1 MSLLGASRFSPTIFI
16 GLGGSGSKIVNAI
29 AGKLRRHPNWQ
40 RFRELIHAICV
51 DTNKADLGAQKNI
64 PESNRFLVSSFD
76 RRSYVARKR
85 GKQELSEDKMV
96 TQWVHPNYQFR
107 DAQGAGAGQIRVE
120 SRLGLYYNLEEDRAG
135 FLRAF
140 KRILDSQTRPD
151 NPFRDNED
159 RVVNVLIY
167 ASVAGGTG
175 SGGFLPMA
183 YLAQDLIRD
192 HGWGRANVVG
202 TLLLP
207 AVFTADVEQALHADI
222 NANGYA
228 ALKELEFVTKLGY
241 EGGVDQIEFHYD
253 PTHPERNHIHTRPFS
268 LCYLVDKPAEIAV
281 ERYTN
286 AISDSAFLQVFSP
299 IIGSQAGEY
308 DNYDKHQKTLA
319 LGHFAV
325 HFGSFGAALLI
336 FPRTD
341 ILQYA
346 VLRYVSRVLDTYL
359 VFGREEAF
367 RVPYSDPKF
376 QRLSRQEQDR
386 IVDEKFGQ
394 YIDHKARLEADRDEK
409 GLYSAITAQ
418 KSADGTGLRDAFR
431 RKLAQIFE
439 GLDEQIQIQPFDPL
453 QVHEGNTSLSRAQE
467 NLRRDVAQSRSK
479 VMGTYLQSQLADVK
493 SGRLFA
499 EFFRGNKVG
508 PLSQRYFLIRLKAE
522 GPLTPFEDPAEGAFL
537 HETKENAFDLDREH
551 VTREFSELEKRLRE
565 TSQKGF
571 LSSVL
576 SRENKAFDQVRRK
589 TQDFFNQVEN
599 GQRDWLKAA
608 FWQAFHEEL
617 QRAVEARLTSFRSV
631 SQVADEVA
639 KNVSTE
645 AERLREDPATRGE
658 TSDAAAFY
666 LDSEVLRDD
675 RAGQRLWNKLF
686 SLYFDK
692 TAYYDETQIF
702 SEISEAFQPAVDK
715 EGRIRAKDAIEIV
728 RDLRTR
734 LEDVAKT
741 TLSRVFA
748 EQGLDMRTALE
759 LEARLIFAKG
769 SDEAALEAVSETAV
783 QNHIRDKF
791 LRVVDQCVVLAN
803 IDKTKLDDPTVKPA
817 HIFYVGLAPKYSG
830 DDGGLRAAIRQVA
843 TGVDFIDGWGEE
855 DIVVFYRAML
865 GIPLYFYKR
874 ISDELMQAYRTVK
887 ARPNRSYPLHIEA
900 VWEDGI
906 PNIDPKEVREAEEKR
921 RAEQD
926 ALQKAAERGDRLW
939 AFVLANFAGSV
950 ERTQS
955 GAYEWVVG
963 TVHKKLGNDRA
974 TAFAAFFALD
984 PALRDDLIK
993 AGLRRFSEQTATA
1006 VGRRAARADLEGH
1019 LAFLTEQLALALAN
1033 EEEALVRY
1041 LKEEKKLVEERLTKL
1056 DGNDRAAQ

>member
-1 MSLLGASRFSPTIFI
+1 MSLLGANRFSPTIFI
-16 GLGGSGSKIVNAI
+16 GLGGSGSKIVNAV

-40 RFRELIHAICV
+40 RFRDLIHAVCI
-51 DTNKADLGAQKNI
+51 DTNKADLGAQKNV

-76 RRSYVARKR
+76 RRSYVQRKR
-85 GKQELSEDKMV
+85 GKQELPEDRMV

-135 FLRAF
+135 IVRAF

-183 YLAQDLIRD
+183 YLIQDLIRD

-241 EGGVDQIEFHYD
+241 EGGIDQIEFHYD
-253 PTHPERNHIHTRPFS
+253 PTHPERSHIHARPFS
-268 LCYLVDKPAEIAV
+268 LCYLVDKPSEVAV
-281 ERYTN
+281 ERYTH

-308 DNYDKHQKTLA
+308 DNYDKHQKSLA

-336 FPRTD
+336 FPRAD
-341 ILQYA
+341 ILQYS

-359 VFGREEAF
+359 VFGRDEAF

-376 QRLSRQEQDR
+376 QRLARQEQDR
-386 IVDEKFGQ
+386 IVDEKFSQ
-394 YIDHKARLEADRDEK
+394 YVDHQARLEEDRQEK
-409 GLYSAITAQ
+409 GLYSTITSQ
-418 KSADGTGLRDAFR
+418 KSADGAGLRDAFR

-467 NLRRDVAQSRSK
+467 NLRRDVATSRGK
-479 VMGTYLQSQLADVK
+479 VMGTYLQSQLADLK

-508 PLSQRYFLIRLKAE
+508 PLAQRYFLIRLKAE
-522 GPLTPFEDPAEGAFL
+522 GALTPFADAAEGAFL

-551 VTREFSELEKRLRE
+551 VTREFAELEKRLRE

-571 LSSVL
+571 LSSML

-589 TQDFFNQVEN
+589 TQDTFNQVEN
-599 GQRDWLKAA
+599 GQRDWLKSA

-617 QRAVEARLTSFRSV
+617 QRAMEARLTSFRSV

-639 KNVSTE
+639 KNVSSD
-645 AERLREDPATRGE
+645 AERLREDPTTRGDA
-658 TSDAAAFY
+658 SDAAAFY

-675 RAGQRLWNKLF
+675 RGGQRLWNKLF
-686 SLYFDK
+686 SLVLDK
-692 TAYYDETQIF
+692 TTYYNEAQIF
-702 SEISEAFQPAVDK
+702 SEISDAFQPAVDK

-734 LEDVAKT
+734 LEELAKT
-741 TLSRVFA
+741 TLGQVLA
-748 EQGLDMRTALE
+748 EKGLNLKTALE
-759 LEARLIFAKG
+759 LEARLINAKG
-769 SDEAALEAVSETAV
+769 SDEAALEAVSDQVV
-783 QNHIRDKF
+783 QSHIRDKF
-791 LRVVDQCVVLAN
+791 TRVIDQCVVLAN

-817 HIFYVGLAPKYSG
+817 HIFYVGLAPIYAG
-830 DDGGLRAAIRQVA
+830 DDGGLRSAIRQVA

-855 DIVVFYRAML
+855 DMVVFYRAML

-874 ISDELMQAYRTVK
+874 INDELYQSYRTVK
-887 ARPNRSYPLHIEA
+887 AKPNRSYPLHIEA
-900 VWEDGI
+900 AWEDGV

-921 RAEQD
+921 RA
-926 ALQKAAERGDRLW
+926 ALEAHAKQNERSDRLW
-939 AFVLANFAGSV
+939 AFVLAGFAGSV
-950 ERTQS
+950 ERTS
-955 GAYEWVVG
+955 AGAYEWVVG
-963 TVHKKLGNDRA
+963 TVHKRLGADRA
-974 TAFAAFFALD
+974 TAFGAFWALD
-984 PALRDDLIK
+984 PALRDDLVK
-993 AGLRRFSEQTATA
+993 AGQRRNAEQSATA
-1006 VGRRAARADLEGH
+1006 VGRRAVKTELESH
-1019 LAFLTEQLALALAN
+1019 HAFLTEQLALALAN
-1033 EEEALVRY
+1033 EEEALTRY
-1041 LKEEKKLVEERLTKL
+1041 LKDEKRIVEERLAAMA
-1056 DGNDRAAQ
+1056 DR

>member
-1 MSLLGASRFSPTIFI
+1 MSLLSANRFSPTLFI

-29 AGKLRRHPNWQ
+29 AGKLRRHPNWA
-40 RFRELIHAICV
+40 RFRDLIHVLCI
-51 DTNKADLGAQKNI
+51 DTNKADLGAQKNV
-64 PESNRFLVSSFD
+64 PESNRFLVSAFD
-76 RRSYVARKR
+76 RRSYVQRKR
-85 GKQELSEDKMV
+85 GKQELPEDKMV
-96 TQWVHPNYQFR
+96 TQWVHPGYQFR

-135 FLRAF
+135 ILRAL

-183 YLAQDLIRD
+183 YLVQDLIRD

-228 ALKELEFVTKLGY
+228 ALKELEYVTKLGY
-241 EGGVDQIEFHYD
+241 EGGPGTLDHVEFHYD
-253 PTHPERNHIHTRPFS
+253 PTHPERHSISGRPFS

-308 DNYDKHQKTLA
+308 DNYDKHQKSLA
-319 LGHFAV
+319 LGHCAV
-325 HFGSFGAALLI
+325 HYGSFGAALLI
-336 FPRTD
+336 FPRAD
-341 ILQYA
+341 ILQYS

-359 VFGREEAF
+359 VFGRDEAF

-376 QRLSRQEQDR
+376 QRLARTEQDR
-386 IVDEKFGQ
+386 IVDEKFHQ
-394 YIDHKARLEADRDEK
+394 YIDHQARLEEDRQEK
-409 GLYSAITAQ
+409 GLYSAIVEQ
-418 KSADGTGLRDAFR
+418 KGPDGSGLRDGFR
-431 RKLAQIFE
+431 RKLASIFE

-453 QVHEGNTSLSRAQE
+453 QIHEGNTSLSRAQE

-508 PLSQRYFLIRLKAE
+508 PLAQRYFLIKLKGE
-522 GPLTPFEDPAEGAFL
+522 GPLTPFEDPAEGQFL

-571 LSSVL
+571 FSSVL

-589 TQDFFNQVEN
+589 TQDTFNQIEN

-617 QRAVEARLTSFRSV
+617 QRAIEARLSSFRSV

-639 KNVSTE
+639 KNVASE
-645 AERLREDPATRGE
+645 AERLRQDPATRGE
-658 TSDAAAFY
+658 ASDAAAFY

-675 RAGQRLWNKLF
+675 RGGQRLWNKLF
-686 SLYFDK
+686 SLVLDK
-692 TAYYDETQIF
+692 TAYYDEAKIF
-702 SEISEAFQPAVDK
+702 TEISEAFQPAVDK

-734 LEDVAKT
+734 LEDLARG
-741 TLSRVFA
+741 TLQQVLA
-748 EQGLDMRTALE
+748 EQNLNLKTALE
-759 LEARLIFAKG
+759 LEARFIHGKG
-769 SDEAALEAVSETAV
+769 SDEASLEAVPDTAV
-783 QNHIRDKF
+783 QAHVRDKF
-791 LRVVDQCVVLAN
+791 SRLVEQCVVLAN
-803 IDKTKLDDPTVKPA
+803 IDRTKLDDPTVKPA
-817 HIFYVGLAPKYSG
+817 HIFYVGLAPAFSG
-830 DDGGLRAAIRQVA
+830 DDGGLKSAIRQVA

-855 DIVVFYRAML
+855 DMVVFYRAIL
-865 GIPLYFYKR
+865 GIPLYFYR
-874 ISDELMQAYRTVK
+874 RVNDELYQSYLQVK
-887 ARPNRSYPLHIEA
+887 GKPNRSYPLHIESA
-900 VWEDGI
+900 WEDGI
-906 PNIDPKEVREAEEKR
+906 PNIDPKELRAADEKR
-921 RAEQD
+921 RAEAEAQS
-926 ALQKAAERGDRLW
+926 LKAERSDRLW
-939 AFVLANFAGSV
+939 AFVLAGFAGSV
-950 ERTQS
+950 ERVA
-955 GAYEWVVG
+955 GGGYEWVVG
-963 TVHKKLGNDRA
+963 SVRKRLGADRA
-974 TAFAAFFALD
+974 SAFTAFWALD
-984 PALRDDLIK
+984 PSLRDDLVK
-993 AGLRRFSEQTATA
+993 AGQRRHAEQSATA
-1006 VGRRAARADLEGH
+1006 SGRQAAKAELSAH
-1019 LAFLTEQLALALAN
+1019 LSSLSEQLALALAN

-1041 LKEEKKLVEERLTKL
+1041 LKDEKRLVEERL
-1056 DGNDRAAQ
+1056 AQLP

>member
-1 MSLLGASRFSPTIFI
+1 MSLLGANRFSPTIFI

-29 AGKLRRHPNWQ
+29 AGKLRCHPNWQ
-40 RFRELIHAICV
+40 RFRDLIHAVCI
-51 DTNKADLGAQKNI
+51 DTNKADLFAQKNV
-64 PESNRFLVSSFD
+64 PESNRFLVSAFD

-85 GKQELSEDKMV
+85 GKQELPEDKMV

-135 FLRAF
+135 MIRAF

-183 YLAQDLIRD
+183 YLVQDLIRD
-192 HGWGRANVVG
+192 NGWGRANVVG

-228 ALKELEFVTKLGY
+228 ALKELEYVTKLGY
-241 EGGVDQIEFHYD
+241 EGGIDQVEFHYD
-253 PTHPERNHIHTRPFS
+253 PTHPERSHITGRPFS

-299 IIGSQAGEY
+299 IVGAQAGEY

-325 HFGSFGAALLI
+325 HYGSFGAALLI
-336 FPRTD
+336 FPKAD
-341 ILQYA
+341 ILQYS
-346 VLRYVSRVLDTYL
+346 VLRYVGRVLDTYL

-386 IVDEKFGQ
+386 IVDEKFSQ
-394 YIDHKARLEADRDEK
+394 YIDHKARLEEDRQEK
-409 GLYSAITAQ
+409 GLYTAITAQ
-418 KSADGTGLRDAFR
+418 KSADGTGLRDSFR

-467 NLRRDVAQSRSK
+467 NLRRDVAQSRGK

-499 EFFRGNKVG
+499 DFFRGNKVG
-508 PLSQRYFLIRLKAE
+508 PLAQRYFLIRLKAE
-522 GPLTPFEDPAEGAFL
+522 GAITPFEDAAEGAFL

-551 VTREFSELEKRLRE
+551 VSREFGEMEKRLRE

-571 LSSVL
+571 LSSML

-617 QRAVEARLTSFRSV
+617 QRAIEARLTSFRSV

-639 KNVSTE
+639 KNVATE
-645 AERLREDPATRGE
+645 AERLREDPSTRGE
-658 TSDAAAFY
+658 QSDAASFY

-675 RAGQRLWNKLF
+675 RGGQRLWNKLF
-686 SLYFDK
+686 SLLLDK
-692 TAYYDETQIF
+692 TAYYDETEIF

-728 RDLRTR
+728 RDLRSR
-734 LEDVAKT
+734 LEELAKN
-741 TLSRVFA
+741 TLGRVMA
-748 EQGLDMRTALE
+748 EQKLNLKTALD
-759 LEARLIFAKG
+759 LEARLINAKG
-769 SDEAALEAVSETAV
+769 SDEAAVEAVSEQTVA
-783 QNHIRDKF
+783 NHVRDKF
-791 LRVVDQCVVLAN
+791 SRVVEECVVLAN

-817 HIFYVGLAPKYSG
+817 NIFYVGLAAKYSG
-830 DDGGLRAAIRQVA
+830 DDGGLRSAIRQVA

-855 DIVVFYRAML
+855 DMIVFYRALL

-874 ISDELMQAYRTVK
+874 VNDELVQAYRTVK
-887 ARPNRSYPLHIEA
+887 ARPNRTYPLHIEA
-900 VWEDGI
+900 TFEDQV
-906 PNIDPKEVREAEEKR
+906 PNIDPKEVRESEEKR
-921 RAEQD
+921 QA
-926 ALQKAAERGDRLW
+926 QKAAAEETQKRQDRVW
-939 AFVLANFAGSV
+939 AFVLAHLAGAV
-950 ERTQS
+950 EKTS
-955 GAYEWVVG
+955 TGTYEWVVG
-963 TVHKKLGNDRA
+963 TVHKKLGADRA
-974 TAFAAFFALD
+974 SSFAAFWALD
-984 PALRDDLIK
+984 PALRDDLVK
-993 AGLRRFSEQTATA
+993 VGTRRFAEQAATA
-1006 VGRRAARADLEGH
+1006 PGRRAARADLDAH

-1033 EEEALVRY
+1033 EEETLARY
-1041 LKEEKKLVEERLTKL
+1041 LKEEKKLVEDRLVLMDAK
-1056 DGNDRAAQ
+1056 

>member
-1 MSLLGASRFSPTIFI
+1 MSLLGANRFSPTIFI

-40 RFRELIHAICV
+40 RFRDLIHAVCI
-51 DTNKADLGAQKNI
+51 DTNKADLGAQKNV
-64 PESNRFLVSSFD
+64 PESNRFLVSAFD
-76 RRSYVARKR
+76 RRSYVQRKR
-85 GKQELSEDKMV
+85 GKQELPEDRMV

-135 FLRAF
+135 IVRAF

-159 RVVNVLIY
+159 RVVNVLLY

-183 YLAQDLIRD
+183 YLVQDLIRD

-241 EGGVDQIEFHYD
+241 EGGIDQVEFHYD
-253 PTHPERNHIHTRPFS
+253 PIHHERGHIHGRPFS
-268 LCYLVDKPAEIAV
+268 LCYLVDKPSEVAV
-281 ERYTN
+281 ERYTH

-308 DNYDKHQKTLA
+308 DNYDKHQKSLA

-336 FPRTD
+336 LPKAD
-341 ILQYA
+341 ILQYS

-359 VFGREEAF
+359 VFGRDEAF

-376 QRLSRQEQDR
+376 QRLARQEQDR
-386 IVDEKFGQ
+386 IVDEKFSQ
-394 YIDHKARLEADRDEK
+394 YVDHQARLEEDRQEK
-409 GLYSAITAQ
+409 GLYSAITSQ
-418 KSADGTGLRDAFR
+418 KSGDGAGLRDTFR

-467 NLRRDVAQSRSK
+467 NLRRDVATSRGK
-479 VMGTYLQSQLADVK
+479 VMGTYLQSQLADLK

-499 EFFRGNKVG
+499 DFFRGNKVG
-508 PLSQRYFLIRLKAE
+508 PLAQRYFLIRLKAE
-522 GPLTPFEDPAEGAFL
+522 GALTPFEEAAEGAFL

-551 VTREFSELEKRLRE
+551 VTREFADLEKRLRE

-571 LSSVL
+571 LSSML

-589 TQDFFNQVEN
+589 TQDTFNQVEN

-617 QRAVEARLTSFRSV
+617 QRAIEARLTSFRSV

-639 KNVSTE
+639 KNVASD
-645 AERLREDPATRGE
+645 AERLREDPTTRGE
-658 TSDAAAFY
+658 ASDAAAFY

-675 RAGQRLWNKLF
+675 RGGQRLWNKLF
-686 SLYFDK
+686 SLVLDK
-692 TAYYDETQIF
+692 TAYYNEAQIFTQI
-702 SEISEAFQPAVDK
+702 SDAFQPAVDK

-734 LEDVAKT
+734 LEELART
-741 TLSRVFA
+741 TLGQVLA
-748 EQGLDMRTALE
+748 EKGLNLKTALE
-759 LEARLIFAKG
+759 LEARLIHAKG
-769 SDEAALEAVSETAV
+769 SDEAALEAVNDSTV
-783 QNHIRDKF
+783 QSHIRDKF
-791 LRVVDQCVVLAN
+791 MRVIDQCAVLAN

-817 HIFYVGLAPKYSG
+817 HIFYVGLAPLYSG
-830 DDGGLRAAIRQVA
+830 DDGGLRSAIRQVA

-855 DIVVFYRAML
+855 DMIVFYRAML

-874 ISDELMQAYRTVK
+874 INDELYQSYRTVK
-887 ARPNRSYPLHIEA
+887 AKPNRSYPLHIEA
-900 VWEDGI
+900 AWEDGI
-906 PNIDPKEVREAEEKR
+906 PNIDPKEVREADEKR
-921 RAEQD
+921 RAELEAHAKQH
-926 ALQKAAERGDRLW
+926 ERSDRLW
-939 AFVLANFAGSV
+939 AFVLAGFAGSI
-950 ERTQS
+950 ERTS
-955 GAYEWVVG
+955 AGVYEWVVG
-963 TVHKKLGNDRA
+963 TVHKRLGADRA
-974 TAFAAFFALD
+974 MAFSAFWALD
-984 PALRDDLIK
+984 PALRDDLVA
-993 AGLRRFSEQTATA
+993 AGQRRHAEQSATV
-1006 VGRRAARADLEGH
+1006 VGRRAVKTELESH
-1019 LAFLTEQLALALAN
+1019 RAFLTEQLALALAN
-1033 EEEALVRY
+1033 EEEALTRY
-1041 LKEEKKLVEERLTKL
+1041 LKEEKRLVEERLAAMP
-1056 DGNDRAAQ
+1056 DR

>member
-1 MSLLGASRFSPTIFI
+1 MSLLGANRFSPTIFI
-16 GLGGSGSKIVNAI
+16 GLGGSGSKIVNAV

-40 RFRELIHAICV
+40 RFRDLIHAVCI
-51 DTNKADLGAQKNI
+51 DTNKADLGAQKNV

-76 RRSYVARKR
+76 RRSYVQRKR
-85 GKQELSEDKMV
+85 GKQELPEDRMV

-135 FLRAF
+135 IVRAF

-183 YLAQDLIRD
+183 YLIQDLIRD

-241 EGGVDQIEFHYD
+241 EGGIDQIEFHYD
-253 PTHPERNHIHTRPFS
+253 PTHPERSHIHARPFS
-268 LCYLVDKPAEIAV
+268 LCYLVDKPSEVAV
-281 ERYTN
+281 ERYTH

-308 DNYDKHQKTLA
+308 DNYDKHQKSLA

-336 FPRTD
+336 FPRAD
-341 ILQYA
+341 IWQYS

-359 VFGREEAF
+359 VFGRDEAF

-376 QRLSRQEQDR
+376 QRLARQEQDR
-386 IVDEKFGQ
+386 IVDEKFSQ
-394 YIDHKARLEADRDEK
+394 YVDHQARLEEDRQEK
-409 GLYSAITAQ
+409 GLYSAITSQ
-418 KSADGTGLRDAFR
+418 KSADGAGLRDAFR

-467 NLRRDVAQSRSK
+467 NLRRDVATSRGK
-479 VMGTYLQSQLADVK
+479 VMGTYLQSQLADLK

-508 PLSQRYFLIRLKAE
+508 PLAQRYFLIRLKAE
-522 GPLTPFEDPAEGAFL
+522 GALTPFEDAAEGAFL

-551 VTREFSELEKRLRE
+551 VTREFAELEKRLRE

-571 LSSVL
+571 LSSML

-589 TQDFFNQVEN
+589 TQDTFNQVEN
-599 GQRDWLKAA
+599 GQRDWLKSA

-617 QRAVEARLTSFRSV
+617 QRAMEARLTSFRSV

-639 KNVSTE
+639 KNVASD
-645 AERLREDPATRGE
+645 AERLREDPTTRGDA
-658 TSDAAAFY
+658 SDAAAFY

-675 RAGQRLWNKLF
+675 RGGQRLWNKLF
-686 SLYFDK
+686 SLVLDK
-692 TAYYDETQIF
+692 TAYYNEAQIF
-702 SEISEAFQPAVDK
+702 SEISDAFQPAVDK

-734 LEDVAKT
+734 LEELAKT
-741 TLSRVFA
+741 TLGQVLA
-748 EQGLDMRTALE
+748 EKGLNLKTALE
-759 LEARLIFAKG
+759 LEARLINAKG
-769 SDEAALEAVSETAV
+769 SDEAALEAVSDQVV
-783 QNHIRDKF
+783 QSHIRDKF
-791 LRVVDQCVVLAN
+791 TRVIDQCVVLAN

-817 HIFYVGLAPKYSG
+817 HIFYVGLAPIYAG
-830 DDGGLRAAIRQVA
+830 DDGGLRSAIRQVA

-855 DIVVFYRAML
+855 DMVVFYRAML

-874 ISDELMQAYRTVK
+874 INDELYQSYRTVK
-887 ARPNRSYPLHIEA
+887 AKPNRSYPLHIEA
-900 VWEDGI
+900 AWEDGV

-921 RAEQD
+921 RA
-926 ALQKAAERGDRLW
+926 ALEAHAKQNERSDRLW
-939 AFVLANFAGSV
+939 AFVLAGFAGSV
-950 ERTQS
+950 ERS
-955 GAYEWVVG
+955 AAGAYEWVVG
-963 TVHKKLGNDRA
+963 TVHKRLGADRA
-974 TAFAAFFALD
+974 TAFHAFWALD
-984 PALRDDLIK
+984 PALRDDLVK
-993 AGLRRFSEQTATA
+993 AGQRRNAEQSATA
-1006 VGRRAARADLEGH
+1006 VGRRAVKTELESH
-1019 LAFLTEQLALALAN
+1019 HAFLTEQLALALAN
-1033 EEEALVRY
+1033 EEEALTRY
-1041 LKEEKKLVEERLTKL
+1041 LKDEKRIVEERLAAMA
-1056 DGNDRAAQ
+1056 DR

>member
-1 MSLLGASRFSPTIFI
+1 MSLLGANRFSPTIFI
-16 GLGGSGSKIVNAI
+16 GLGGSGSKIVNAV

-40 RFRELIHAICV
+40 RFRDLIHAVCI
-51 DTNKADLGAQKNI
+51 DTNKADLGAQKNV
-64 PESNRFLVSSFD
+64 PESNRFLVSAFD
-76 RRSYVARKR
+76 RRSYVQRKR
-85 GKQELSEDKMV
+85 GKQELPEDRMV

-135 FLRAF
+135 IVRAF

-183 YLAQDLIRD
+183 YLIQDLIRD

-241 EGGVDQIEFHYD
+241 EGGIDQIEFHYD
-253 PTHPERNHIHTRPFS
+253 PTHPERSHIHGRPFS
-268 LCYLVDKPAEIAV
+268 LCYLVDKPSEVAV
-281 ERYTN
+281 ERYTH

-308 DNYDKHQKTLA
+308 DNYDKHQKSLA

-336 FPRTD
+336 FPRAD
-341 ILQYA
+341 ILQYS

-359 VFGREEAF
+359 VFGRDEAF

-376 QRLSRQEQDR
+376 QRLARQEQDR
-386 IVDEKFGQ
+386 IVDEKFSQ
-394 YIDHKARLEADRDEK
+394 YVDHQARLEEDRQEK
-409 GLYSAITAQ
+409 GLYSAITSQ
-418 KSADGTGLRDAFR
+418 KSADGAGLRDAFR

-467 NLRRDVAQSRSK
+467 NLRRDVATSRGK
-479 VMGTYLQSQLADVK
+479 VMGTYLQSQLADLK

-499 EFFRGNKVG
+499 DFFRGNKVG
-508 PLSQRYFLIRLKAE
+508 PLAQRYFLIRLKAE
-522 GPLTPFEDPAEGAFL
+522 GALTPFEDAAEGAFL

-551 VTREFSELEKRLRE
+551 VTREFAELEKRLRE

-571 LSSVL
+571 LSSML

-589 TQDFFNQVEN
+589 TQDTFNQVEN
-599 GQRDWLKAA
+599 GQRDWLKSA

-617 QRAVEARLTSFRSV
+617 QRAMEARLTSFRSV

-639 KNVSTE
+639 KNVASD
-645 AERLREDPATRGE
+645 AERLREDPTTRGDA
-658 TSDAAAFY
+658 SDAAAFY

-675 RAGQRLWNKLF
+675 RGGQRLWNKLF
-686 SLYFDK
+686 ALVLDK
-692 TAYYDETQIF
+692 TAYYNEAQIF
-702 SEISEAFQPAVDK
+702 SEISDSFQPAVDK

-734 LEDVAKT
+734 LEDLAKT
-741 TLSRVFA
+741 TLGQVLA
-748 EQGLDMRTALE
+748 EKGLNLKTALE
-759 LEARLIFAKG
+759 LEARLINAKG
-769 SDEAALEAVSETAV
+769 SDEAALEAVSDQVV
-783 QNHIRDKF
+783 QSHIRDKF
-791 LRVVDQCVVLAN
+791 TRVIDQCVVLAN

-817 HIFYVGLAPKYSG
+817 HIFYVGLAPIYAG
-830 DDGGLRAAIRQVA
+830 DDGGLRSAIRQVA

-855 DIVVFYRAML
+855 DMIVFYRAML

-874 ISDELMQAYRTVK
+874 INDELYQSYRSVK
-887 ARPNRSYPLHIEA
+887 AKPNRSYPLHIEA
-900 VWEDGI
+900 AWEDGV

-921 RAEQD
+921 RA
-926 ALQKAAERGDRLW
+926 ALEAHAKQNERSDRLW
-939 AFVLANFAGSV
+939 AFVLAGFAGSV
-950 ERTQS
+950 ERTS
-955 GAYEWVVG
+955 AGAYEWVVG
-963 TVHKKLGNDRA
+963 TVHKRLGADRA
-974 TAFAAFFALD
+974 TAFGAFWALD
-984 PALRDDLIK
+984 PALRDDLVK
-993 AGLRRFSEQTATA
+993 AGQRRNAEQSATV
-1006 VGRRAARADLEGH
+1006 VGRRAVKTELESH
-1019 LAFLTEQLALALAN
+1019 QAFLTEQLALALAN
-1033 EEEALVRY
+1033 EEEALTRY
-1041 LKEEKKLVEERLTKL
+1041 LKDEKRIVEERLAAMA
-1056 DGNDRAAQ
+1056 DR